1 MKTSLWLLLFFLCPL
16 LPAAPGK
23 TAGPLIGNVMPDSA
37 QIWFFSPN
45 GARCEAFVSSDK
57 KRLFE
62 KPRPFNLI
70 KNPAGNFGGALQV
83 ASLQKLSPDTLFYY
97 GVKVDG
103 TTSGQLTGSFRTPP
117 QAGTPHKF
125 RMVLTSCMKVGQ
137 PQGSWD
143 IIREQKPDL
152 HLTVGDTQYSD
163 TTDPSIQWAH
173 HLRYRRIPE
182 FAAVIRNI
190 PTYAMWDDH
199 DYGPN
204 NSDGTAPGKEGSL
217 AGWKQFWVNPAAGTA
232 QTPGAFFRFMWGE
245 VEFFVVDGRYHRSP
259 DDAPDDKNKRMLGDE
274 QFQWLLNGLRNSR
287 AKFKVI
293 ASGSTL
299 NHSKSDGW
307 KIYTFARH
315 RLFDAIREHKIN
327 GVVYMSGDIHNSV
340 VWQHHESTRVGYP
353 LVEIISSGVANSKN
367 LSFASIDFD
376 STVADPSI
384 RVRVIMGN
392 RKVPV
397 DQTWKLSELSHP

>member
-125 RMVLTSCMKVGQ
+125 SMVLTSCMKVGQ

>member
-1 MKTSLWLLLFFLCPL
+1 MKPAFSFFLFLLCPL
-16 LPAAPGK
+16 LSAAQEQ
-23 TAGPLIGNVMPDSA
+23 TAGPLIGNVTPDSA
-37 QIWFFSPN
+37 QIWIFSPHN
-45 GARCEAFVSSDK
+45 ARCEAFVSPDK
-57 KRLFE
+57 KRLFD
-62 KPRPFNLI
+62 KPLPFNQI
-70 KNPAGNFGGALQV
+70 KNPAGKFGGVLQV
-83 ASLQKLSPDTLFYY
+83 ATLQGLNPDTFYHH
-97 GVKVDG
+97 GVRVNG
-103 TTSGQLTGSFRTPP
+103 ITSGQLTGSFRTPP

-137 PQGSWD
+137 PQDSWD

-190 PTYAMWDDH
+190 PTYAIWDDH

-397 DQTWKLSELSHP
+397 DRTWKLSELSHP